1 MKTVTLTLF
10 VISILT
16 MIAAVASQ
24 NTLMYAVG
32 MFVCMVSS
40 FRAVCSG

>member
-1 MKTVTLTLF
+1 MKKVTFTIF
-10 VISILT
+10 AISILT
-16 MIAAVASQ
+16 MIFAVASQ
-24 NTLMYAVG
+24 NVLMYAIG